1 MNNTLD
7 FVDIINVMDFIL
19 QLQNM
24 ETSQKQIDEIRG
36 ILTKQ
41 SEALDKIMGALYD
54 QPKRD

>member
-41 SEALDKIMGALYD
+41 SEALDKILGALYD